1 MKRVAITIA
10 ALALAFS
17 TFWWMGERFDASPTM
32 RDNLPS
38 DARESTERNQP

>member
-1 MKRVAITIA
+1 MKRA
-10 ALALAFS
+10 ALIIMFVALAYA
-17 TFWWMGERFDASPTM
+17 TIWWMGERFDASPTM